1 MTTMGSSS
9 SSSLSNSLDLA
20 PSALSKIEKFASV
33 NGDVL
38 FGFVEQYLIAN
49 NNNNNDEVDDSDDSP
64 YPPPAAVSFGD
75 FLDAGTGSHS
85 LRWMASIIHRDR
97 LLLAATQSKKTQST
111 NGQQSSSTT
120 TAVAAPR
127 VTMKS
132 YTAITADE
140 SMRRRVHSE
149 ATELNITNY
158 GDIIIGNWEDT
169 TLLAGKMYDTIIADY
184 LIGAMDGFAPYYQDA
199 IFERLVQHLRP
210 GGCLLVIGLQPIPD
224 SQQGGDGDVFCRITK
239 VRDACI
245 LLASHRCYRE
255 YPLEWITRQMNRIPT
270 LHVTTTKQ
278 FPINYTYETM
288 VRQINVGRS
297 KLPLFTNKELAKEM
311 GVLLDELEKES
322 YTVTKRQKDGKVTL
336 GFDYIVVAERSRNH
350 K

>member
-1 MTTMGSSS
+1 
-9 SSSLSNSLDLA
+9 
-20 PSALSKIEKFASV
+20 LSKIEKFASV

-38 FGFVEQYLIAN
+38 FGYVEQYLIAN
-49 NNNNNDEVDDSDDSP
+49 NTNNNDEIDDSDSP
-64 YPPPAAVSFGD
+64 YPPAAVSFGD

-97 LLLAATQSKKTQST
+97 LLLATKQSKRTQSN

-120 TAVAAPR
+120 TAAAPR

-140 SMRRRVHSE
+140 SMRRRVHNE
-149 ATELNITNY
+149 ATELNITKY

-184 LIGAMDGFAPYYQDA
+184 LIGAMDGFAPYYQDV

-210 GGCLLVIGLQPIPD
+210 GGRLFVIGLQPIPD
-224 SQQGGDGDVFCRITK
+224 NQQGGDGDVFCRITK

-245 LLASHRCYRE
+245 LLANHRCYRE
-255 YPLEWITRQMNRIPT
+255 YPLEWITRQINRIPT

-297 KLPLFTNKELAKEM
+297 KLSYFGNKGLAKEM
-311 GVLLDELEKES
+311 GGLLDELEKES
-322 YTVTKRQKDGKVTL
+322 YTITKRQKDGKVTI
-336 GFDYIVVAERSRNH
+336 GFDYIVVAERS
-350 K
+350 

>member
-1 MTTMGSSS
+1 MGSSS
-9 SSSLSNSLDLA
+9 SSSDDLS
-20 PSALSKIEKFASV
+20 PSALFKIEKFASI

-49 NNNNNDEVDDSDDSP
+49 PTSAATKNDDVDENSDSP
-64 YPPPAAVSFGD
+64 SPLVSFGD

-97 LLLAATQSKKTQST
+97 LLLAATKKTQSK
-111 NGQQSSSTT
+111 NGQQSSSSSTT
-120 TAVAAPR
+120 TVAPR

-140 SMRRRVHSE
+140 SMRQRVHTE
-149 ATELNITNY
+149 AVELNITNH

-169 TLLAGKMYDTIIADY
+169 TLLAGKTYDTIIADY
-184 LIGAMDGFAPYYQDA
+184 LIGAMDGFAPYYQDV
-199 IFERLVQHLRP
+199 ILERLAQHLRP
-210 GGCLLVIGLQPIPD
+210 GGRLFVIGLQPIPD

-245 LLASHRCYRE
+245 LLANHHCYRE
-255 YPLEWITRQMNRIPT
+255 YPLEWIIRQIHKISE
-270 LHVTTTKQ
+270 LQVTSSQT

-297 KLPLFTNKELAKEM
+297 KLPLFVNKALAKEM
-311 GVLLDELEKES
+311 GGLLNDLKEECFA
-322 YTVTKRQKDGKVTL
+322 VTKRQKDGKVTL
-336 GFDYIVVAERSRNH
+336 GFDYIVVAEKS

>member
-1 MTTMGSSS
+1 MTTTSSS
-9 SSSLSNSLDLA
+9 SSSNSFDLA

-38 FGFVEQYLIAN
+38 FGYVEQYLIAN
-49 NNNNNDEVDDSDDSP
+49 STNNNDENDDSDDSP
-64 YPPPAAVSFGD
+64 SLPAAVSFGD

-97 LLLAATQSKKTQST
+97 LLLAATQQSN

-120 TAVAAPR
+120 TAAAAPR

-140 SMRRRVHSE
+140 SMRRRVHNE
-149 ATELNITNY
+149 ATELNITKY
-158 GDIIIGNWEDT
+158 GDIVIGNWEDT
-169 TLLAGKMYDTIIADY
+169 TLLAGQKYDTIIADY
-184 LIGAMDGFAPYYQDA
+184 LIGAMDGFAPYYQDV

-210 GGCLLVIGLQPIPD
+210 GGRLFVIGLQPIPD
-224 SQQGGDGDVFCRITK
+224 SEKFSSSSTGDGDVFCRITK

-245 LLASHRCYRE
+245 LLANHRCYRE
-255 YPLEWITRQMNRIPT
+255 YPLEWITRQINRIPT

-311 GVLLDELEKES
+311 GGLLDELEKES
-322 YTVTKRQKDGKVTL
+322 YTVTKRQKDGKVTI
-336 GFDYIVVAERSRNH
+336 GFDYIVVAERSPNH

>member
-9 SSSLSNSLDLA
+9 NSSSSNSLDLA

-38 FGFVEQYLIAN
+38 FGYVEQYLIAN
-49 NNNNNDEVDDSDDSP
+49 NTNNNDEIDDSDSP
-64 YPPPAAVSFGD
+64 AVSFGD

-85 LRWMASIIHRDR
+85 LRWVASIIHRDR
-97 LLLAATQSKKTQST
+97 LLLAAKQSKKAQSN

-120 TAVAAPR
+120 TAAAAPR
-127 VTMKS
+127 VTMNS

-140 SMRRRVHSE
+140 SMRRRVHDE

-169 TLLAGKMYDTIIADY
+169 ALLAGNMYDTIIADY
-184 LIGAMDGFAPYYQDA
+184 LIGAMDGFAPYYQDV
-199 IFERLVQHLRP
+199 IFERLIQHLRP
-210 GGCLLVIGLQPIPD
+210 GGCLFVIGLQPIPD

-245 LLASHRCYRE
+245 LLANHRCYRE
-255 YPLEWITRQMNRIPT
+255 YPLEWITRQINRIPT
-270 LHVTTTKQ
+270 LHVTSTQK

-297 KLPLFTNKELAKEM
+297 KLSYFGSKGLAKEM
-311 GVLLDELEKES
+311 GGLLDELEKES
-322 YTVTKRQKDGKVTL
+322 YTVTKRQKDGKVTI